1 MNTLNGLDQC
11 FSFINAQLQPQGG
24 LPLGPV
30 PRRVV
35 TLSRQTGSGACEV
48 AKHLAEFLEA
58 RAPKPGCL
66 WTVFDRN
73 IVEKVIEDHHLPKRI
88 ARFMPEDRISEV
100 TDIMDEL
107 FGLHPSSWN
116 LIHKTSETILHLA
129 EMGNVILIGRGA
141 PVITSKLD
149 YAFHVRLVGS
159 VEERVRRLMHMTHVE
174 AAEAREFIHREDKGR
189 ERYLRTYFNKDI
201 NDPLLYHLI
210 INTDLISPE
219 EAGKLI
225 GEALLA
231 RPVKDTHPEPA
242 VVL

>member
-1 MNTLNGLDQC
+1 MNTLTGLNQC
-11 FSFINAQLQPQGG
+11 FSFINAQLKPPGSF
-24 LPLGPV
+24 PDASV

-58 RAPKPGCL
+58 RAPKPDCP

-88 ARFMPEDRISEV
+88 ARFMPEDRVSEV

-141 PVITSKLD
+141 PVITGKLD

-159 VEERVRRLMHMTHVE
+159 VEERVRRLMRLIHVE

-219 EAGKLI
+219 DAGKLI
-225 GEALLA
+225 GEALLS
-231 RPVKDTHPEPA
+231 RTVKETKRESA
-242 VVL
+242 MML